1 MREDKHTEWKE
12 SWRDEYLKW
21 ICGFANTQ
29 GGVLEIGRNDKGK
42 IVGIS
47 NVSRLLRELPN
58 KIRDILGIIPEI
70 DHIKKQGKNLILIK
84 IKPYKHPI
92 NYKGKFYYRS
102 GSTNQ
107 ELRGPALHHFLLEK
121 SGQTWDSVT
130 VPKLKLSALSS
141 KTISKFCKMA
151 VESGRLPPNIM
162 KKSHNEL
169 LKKQLNLKGD
179 EGFKRAS
186 VLLFHPDPERY
197 IVGAYIKIGYFKSDS
212 EILYHDD
219 IHGDLFT
226 QVNKTMNLLLTKYL
240 KAFISYKGL
249 YRVETYPMPKNA
261 LRESVLNAII
271 HRDYSTGSPIQIRVY
286 DNKVE
291 LRNTC
296 RLPEGWT
303 ARSIA
308 RKNQSRPH
316 NPSIAKVFFFGQ
328 YG

>member
-179 EGFKRAS
+179 EGFKRARC
-186 VLLFHPDPERY
+186 F
-197 IVGAYIKIGYFKSDS
+197 A
-212 EILYHDD
+212 
-219 IHGDLFT
+219 
-226 QVNKTMNLLLTKYL
+226 
-240 KAFISYKGL
+240 IS
-249 YRVETYPMPKNA
+249 
-261 LRESVLNAII
+261 S
-271 HRDYSTGSPIQIRVY
+271 
-286 DNKVE
+286 
-291 LRNTC
+291 
-296 RLPEGWT
+296 
-303 ARSIA
+303 
-308 RKNQSRPH
+308 
-316 NPSIAKVFFFGQ
+316 
-328 YG
+328 